1 MKARIYGK
9 EITEY
14 EVIKET
20 KCTVTYIDEFGK
32 QKTEPKITGFYTWHD
47 SKEHALSYLIAKCK
61 NEIDMYKAQIE
72 SKREE
77 IIELKQ
83 KYSGK

>member
-20 KCTVTYIDEFGK
+20 KCTVTYIDEFRK
-32 QKTEPKITGFYTWHD
+32 QKTEPKITGFYSWHE
-47 SKEHALSYLIAKCK
+47 SKEHALSYLITKCK
-61 NEIDMYKAQIE
+61 NEIDLYNAQIE

-77 IIELKQ
+77 IIELKNQ
-83 KYSGK
+83 YGK